1 MKKLCFRFVQ
11 MLCFL
16 FFIAMLAQYSLVS
29 NYAKNGISVWASNV
43 LPLLLPFIILSK
55 FWIRYRIPELFFRQA
70 QKIFSDSTGIAI
82 SLPVFLLGLCS
93 GFPIGAIF
101 ISYYYQNKTLSKK
114 QAECLLPLASFLNP
128 MFIMGYLRSQINLQ
142 GRAWLCYFLSLY
154 LPVFLC
160 YVGIQCFDRYQ
171 NNHRKKQTIQTLAK
185 NSLSPIKRSC
195 SKKASLSDDVWLPSI
210 EIISIIGI
218 YIMIFSILSG
228 MLMRLSLFR
237 TPICT
242 CLLAN
247 LEITTGIHLLAVSD
261 IYSLKAMY
269 ALSAM
274 AASFGGLCTMAQ
286 VQTVIADTDLSLKKY
301 AAIKIVTALSSGLLC
316 SILV

>member
-1 MKKLCFRFVQ
+1 MQKTEFLSGLLMCFLCFCLLLSYQNSGFDTKYRNYFSGRHKKS
-11 MLCFL
+11 FL
-16 FFIAMLAQYSLVS
+16 TVP
-29 NYAKNGISVWASNV
+29 V
-43 LPLLLPFIILSK
+43 LPYPC
-55 FWIRYRIPELFFRQA
+55 
-70 QKIFSDSTGIAI
+70 
-82 SLPVFLLGLCS
+82 VFLLGLCS

-160 YVGIQCFDRYQ
+160 YVGMQCFDRYQ

-185 NSLSPIKRSC
+185 SSLSPRKRSG

-228 MLMRLSLFR
+228 MLMSLSLFR

-242 CLLAN
+242 FLLAN
-247 LEITTGIHLLAVSD
+247 H
-261 IYSLKAMY
+261 
-269 ALSAM
+269 
-274 AASFGGLCTMAQ
+274 
-286 VQTVIADTDLSLKKY
+286 
-301 AAIKIVTALSSGLLC
+301 
-316 SILV
+316 

>member
-1 MKKLCFRFVQ
+1 M
-11 MLCFL
+11 
-16 FFIAMLAQYSLVS
+16 
-29 NYAKNGISVWASNV
+29 
-43 LPLLLPFIILSK
+43 
-55 FWIRYRIPELFFRQA
+55 
-70 QKIFSDSTGIAI
+70 
-82 SLPVFLLGLCS
+82 
-93 GFPIGAIF
+93 
-101 ISYYYQNKTLSKK
+101 
-114 QAECLLPLASFLNP
+114 
-128 MFIMGYLRSQINLQ
+128 
-142 GRAWLCYFLSLY
+142 
-154 LPVFLC
+154 
-160 YVGIQCFDRYQ
+160 
-171 NNHRKKQTIQTLAK
+171 
-185 NSLSPIKRSC
+185 KRSD

-218 YIMIFSILSG
+218 YIMIFSIFSG

-242 CLLAN
+242 FLLAN

>member
-1 MKKLCFRFVQ
+1 MSAPACFFSKPYV
-11 MLCFL
+11 
-16 FFIAMLAQYSLVS
+16 YNGVS
-29 NYAKNGISVWASNV
+29 
-43 LPLLLPFIILSK
+43 PL
-55 FWIRYRIPELFFRQA
+55 
-70 QKIFSDSTGIAI
+70 T
-82 SLPVFLLGLCS
+82 
-93 GFPIGAIF
+93 
-101 ISYYYQNKTLSKK
+101 
-114 QAECLLPLASFLNP
+114 
-128 MFIMGYLRSQINLQ
+128 INCR
-142 GRAWLCYFLSLY
+142 GWAWLCYFLSLY

-160 YVGIQCFDRYQ
+160 YVGMQCFDRYQ

-185 NSLSPIKRSC
+185 SSLSPRKRSD

-242 CLLAN
+242 FLLAN

-274 AASFGGLCTMAQ
+274 PASFWMGYVLWRRYRS
-286 VQTVIADTDLSLKKY
+286 VISRY
-301 AAIKIVTALSSGLLC
+301 RSVFEKIC
-316 SILV
+316 SNKNSNCSFFRPAMFYSYLILFYCRFR

>member
-1 MKKLCFRFVQ
+1 MYFLCFCLLLSYRNSGFDTKYRNYFSGRHKKS
-11 MLCFL
+11 FL
-16 FFIAMLAQYSLVS
+16 TVP
-29 NYAKNGISVWASNV
+29 V
-43 LPLLLPFIILSK
+43 LPYPC
-55 FWIRYRIPELFFRQA
+55 LF
-70 QKIFSDSTGIAI
+70 SCLVYVPDSQ
-82 SLPVFLLGLCS
+82 L
-93 GFPIGAIF
+93 AIF
-101 ISYYYQNKTLSKK
+101 ISYYYQSKTLSKK

-128 MFIMGYLRSQINLQ
+128 MFIMGYLRSQISLQ
-142 GRAWLCYFLSLY
+142 GRAWSCYFLSLY

-160 YVGIQCFDRYQ
+160 YMGIQCFDRYQ

-185 NSLSPIKRSC
+185 SSLSPMKRSD

-242 CLLAN
+242 FLLAN
-247 LEITTGIHLLAVSD
+247 LEITTGIHLLAVSN
-261 IYSLKAMY
+261 IYSSKAMY

-274 AASFGGLCTMAQ
+274 AASLGGLCTMAQ

-316 SILV
+316 SILI

>member
-1 MKKLCFRFVQ
+1 
-11 MLCFL
+11 
-16 FFIAMLAQYSLVS
+16 
-29 NYAKNGISVWASNV
+29 
-43 LPLLLPFIILSK
+43 
-55 FWIRYRIPELFFRQA
+55 
-70 QKIFSDSTGIAI
+70 
-82 SLPVFLLGLCS
+82 
-93 GFPIGAIF
+93 
-101 ISYYYQNKTLSKK
+101 

-160 YVGIQCFDRYQ
+160 YVGMQCFDRYQ

-185 NSLSPIKRSC
+185 NSLSPRKC
-195 SKKASLSDDVWLPSI
+195 FGSKKASLSDDVWLPSI

-228 MLMRLSLFR
+228 MLMSLSLFR

-242 CLLAN
+242 FLLAN

-269 ALSAM
+269 VLSAM

-301 AAIKIVTALSSGLLC
+301 VAIKIVTALSSGLLC
-316 SILV
+316 SILI